1 MLLATYLFDSDKE
14 LLDSLKSQLVTLDQ
28 DPTSSK
34 QSQPLGNTGAK
45 GKRSKT
51 CLMGSVMN
59 L

>member
-34 QSQPLGNTGAK
+34 HKVSPGVTVEPK
-45 GKRSKT
+45 GSDPG
-51 CLMGSVMN
+51 LA
-59 L
+59 